1 MVHPQVRFTASHW
14 EWRWPTNDTGLL
26 KKALKDNPDIALVA
40 LDPLTSFFGDVNINA
55 DKEVRPV
62 MDALSKI
69 CNASGVSFIAVI
81 HHNKRSDVDALQK
94 ILGASSLVGAVRTIW
109 GFSRDPE
116 DKKQHYMTLVKSN
129 LSAKDTGIKYTIGEK
144 SVDGINAA
152 HIVWGEETEAT
163 SNELLDAER
172 DPSGRKENKQIT
184 LAREFLPQALA
195 KGPRLAQELYDE
207 AAKAGISSDTLKR
220 AKRELGGIMVYR
232 LNNRWTWSNSSD
244 DPIAAD
250 DVI

>member
-1 MVHPQVRFTASHW
+1 
-14 EWRWPTNDTGLL
+14 
-26 KKALKDNPDIALVA
+26 
-40 LDPLTSFFGDVNINA
+40 
-55 DKEVRPV
+55 
-62 MDALSKI
+62 
-69 CNASGVSFIAVI
+69 VI

-116 DKKQHYMTLVKSN
+116 DKKEHYMTLVKSN

-144 SVDGINAA
+144 SVEGINAA
-152 HIVWGEETEAT
+152 HIVWGEETETTA
-163 SNELLDAER
+163 NELLDAER
-172 DPSGRKENKQIT
+172 DTSGRKDHKQIT

-207 AAKAGISSDTLKR
+207 AAKSGISADTLKR
-220 AKRELGGIMVYR
+220 AKRELGGIIVYR
-232 LNNRWTWSNSSD
+232 MNNRWAWSNSSD
-244 DPIAAD
+244 DPIASD